1 WSHDLAEQWGEL
13 MGKMAKELGSTGWYA
28 PAMNMHRSAFTA
40 RNYEYFSEDGV
51 LAGYMAADAVAGA
64 LKQGVYSTIKHY
76 AMYDCNGKMVCA
88 WATEQSMRE
97 IYLKPFEIAT
107 KAVDVNAAM
116 ASWSYIGN
124 IWVGESKALMKTILR
139 DEWGFRGFV
148 VSDFFRNNGHGFM
161 NADEALA
168 NGVDAMLS
176 TFAGGPNQ
184 VTDKTAASN
193 VKYMREATHNIFY
206 TTVNSWAYDEE
217 HTQTGMP
224 TWQKILIGA
233 DVAAGI
239 LLLGGAY
246 LIWKKYKKSK

>member
-1 WSHDLAEQWGEL
+1 
-13 MGKMAKELGSTGWYA
+13 
-28 PAMNMHRSAFTA
+28 MNTHRSAFTA

-51 LAGYMAADAVAGA
+51 LAGWMAADAVAAA
-64 LKQGVYSTIKHY
+64 LTEGVYSTIKHF

-97 IYLKPFEIAT
+97 IYLKPFEIAV
-107 KAVDVNAAM
+107 KKGGANAAM
-116 ASWSYIGN
+116 ESWAYLGN
-124 IWVGESKALMKTILR
+124 IWVGESSALNKTILR

-193 VKYMREATHNIFY
+193 VQYMREATHNILF

-217 HTQTGMP
+217 HTQHGMEA
-224 TWQKILIGA
+224 WKIILIGA
-233 DVAAGI
+233 DVVLCAAI
-239 LLLGGAY
+239 LFGA
-246 LIWKKYKKSK
+246 WSKYKKNKKEK